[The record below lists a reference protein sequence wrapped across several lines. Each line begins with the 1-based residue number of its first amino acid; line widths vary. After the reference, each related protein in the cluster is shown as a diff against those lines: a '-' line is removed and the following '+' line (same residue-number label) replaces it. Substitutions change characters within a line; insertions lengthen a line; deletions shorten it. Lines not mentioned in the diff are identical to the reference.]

1 MQNDRELRAAL
12 EQAQAAL
19 AAARRELERVR
30 ADQSESI
37 ARFDEQALATR
48 RQLERLEAQR
58 ADALKAARELEQVR
72 RERDAVMH
80 QLEQARRRASAA
92 EREVVSR
99 QVRSPDAPQPDDD
112 VSVELIGA
120 GPGRWLLRGAG
131 LFLVGAF
138 LAWGETLCGLF
149 LGGGLL
155 VVSFLD

>member
-1 MQNDRELRAAL
+1 METDRELRAAL

-19 AAARRELERVR
+19 ATSRRELDRVR
-30 ADQSESI
+30 ADQS
-37 ARFDEQALATR
+37 QALARLQERELVSR
-48 RQLERLEAQR
+48 RQLERLEADR
-58 ADALKAARELEQVR
+58 ADALKAARQLEQVR

-99 QVRSPDAPQPDDD
+99 QVRSPEAPPFADPPSVD
-112 VSVELIGA
+112 VV
-120 GPGRWLLRGAG
+120 GPGLGRWLVRGAG

-138 LAWGETLCGLF
+138 LAWGENLCGLF

-155 VVSFLD
+155 VASFCD